1 MLRLVL
7 IFLSSFILSASSGLP
22 NKPPV
27 VVHSNKLMV
36 DRLMDVITYEGA
48 VRLEFEEYDLITDKM
63 LINLY
68 KDQDK
73 TVLYSIEFP
82 NQTKIANKK
91 LSETVT
97 APNAIFDGKTKT
109 IKCEGE
115 IFVEKAGMLFSTTSV
130 EIELGIP
137 QKMEHL
143 LW

>member
-7 IFLSSFILSASSGLP
+7 ILISSFILSASSALP
-22 NKPPV
+22 KKPPV
-27 VVHSNKLMV
+27 VVYSNRLMI

-48 VRLEFEEYDLITDKM
+48 VRMEFENYDLITDKM

-68 KDQDK
+68 KDGEK

-91 LSETVT
+91 ASETVS
-97 APNAIFDGKTKT
+97 APNAVFDGKTGI

-115 IFVEKAGMLFSTTSV
+115 IFVEKSGMLFTTTFV